1 MGDFVEIGAADGHRF
16 KAYRAQA
23 KGDVKGTVIIAPE
36 IFGVNNHIRSV
47 ADTYAAQGYFTLAPQ
62 LFDRSEPD
70 YEAGYEQTDVAAGI
84 AIIESI
90 EFDEALR
97 DLAACVAYAQGHGKV
112 AVVGY
117 CWGGTIAWLAAAST
131 EGLSAAVAYY
141 GGGIHD
147 HIDAQPQCPTLL
159 HFAEKDTRPDLAQA
173 QAIAARHSDQQA
185 FFYPA
190 GHGFNCNDR
199 AAFDADSAAL
209 AFSRTMEFLGTHVA
223 E

>member
-131 EGLSAAVAYY
+131 EGLLRWWHPRSHRRPTTVPDVVALR
-141 GGGIHD
+141 GKRHPARSGTSPGH
-147 HIDAQPQCPTLL
+147 
-159 HFAEKDTRPDLAQA
+159 RRQA
-173 QAIAARHSDQQA
+173 
-185 FFYPA
+185 
-190 GHGFNCNDR
+190 
-199 AAFDADSAAL
+199 L
-209 AFSRTMEFLGTHVA
+209 
-223 E
+223 